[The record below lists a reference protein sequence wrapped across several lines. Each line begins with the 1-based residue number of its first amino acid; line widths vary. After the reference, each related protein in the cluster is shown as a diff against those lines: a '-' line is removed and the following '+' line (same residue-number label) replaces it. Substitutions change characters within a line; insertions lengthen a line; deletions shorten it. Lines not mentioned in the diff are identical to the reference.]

1 MKLVLDGA
9 GEGSAKAC
17 WVLIRGARA
26 DMFRSASHG
35 ESFQLHQ
42 KLLSSQPKKPDRYWS
57 APAPHPAAREPQ
69 RFQSLTL
76 AMSGGL
82 NLAAVMAAVDADF
95 VDEVTRDLRPGM
107 TAVIV
112 EANEGSTRPI
122 DDIVALGGRRVLQ

>member
-35 ESFQLHQ
+35 EIFQLHQ

-82 NLAAVMAAVDADF
+82 NLGPPPQQLALML
-95 VDEVTRDLRPGM
+95 DL
-107 TAVIV
+107 
-112 EANEGSTRPI
+112 
-122 DDIVALGGRRVLQ
+122 VLVPTYIA